1 MEKQPLPSGIGL
13 IRKFEK
19 EAKQREIE
27 KEKENTENRIKTLE
41 TEIQQIKKVLEYLGV
56 EYKKNGVFI
65 VKEQPKK
72 KFLGLF

>member
-1 MEKQPLPSGIGL
+1 MEKQPLPSSLGL
-13 IRKFEK
+13 IIKHEK

-27 KEKENTENRIKTLE
+27 KEKANTENRIKTLE
-41 TEIQQIKKVLEYLGV
+41 TEISQIKKALEYLGV
-56 EYKKNGVFI
+56 EYKDGFMI